1 MTANDASVWKWM
13 FEGEKDEGA
22 LGSGLSFT
30 LSRKATHLSKI
41 RALGL
46 LATREAFKK
55 ALFIMSKLIHV

>member
-13 FEGEKDEGA
+13 FEGKDVGA

-46 LATREAFKK
+46 LATIEAFKK